1 VELVSAKI
9 VRPQSPPLST
19 AQAASSP
26 STPQTSKRPRFFIDV
41 HVKAIYVPYVD
52 GSAAPATAKKGKSKG
67 KAKGKAGGGKK
78 SGVQKVRKS

>member
-1 VELVSAKI
+1 
-9 VRPQSPPLST
+9 
-19 AQAASSP
+19 
-26 STPQTSKRPRFFIDV
+26 V